1 MSSHTLMQ
9 FHKEFVRAILR
20 KNSPPICQSAL
31 DVADQQL
38 AKASGP
44 AMQNAEQRLD
54 RATSE
59 ANELGT
65 KLDAAVANRNATR
78 NNLDRLSA
86 ELPSRAQSLGS
97 NNVFNGVSRSAV
109 EGLLN
114 ETSGR
119 LRSLQTSLNQQQA
132 QIVTLETQLAEAKAE
147 AKRAQT
153 EALIWEKAHAALAK
167 GSGNGGASALIPL
180 WAAIVTTIGGIIGT
194 IITARITMAAKNK
207 ELARKDEELRLLH
220 EKHEREAPASLTP
233 ATDF

>member
-97 NNVFNGVSRSAV
+97 NNVFNGVSRSA
-109 EGLLN
+109 
-114 ETSGR
+114 
-119 LRSLQTSLNQQQA
+119 
-132 QIVTLETQLAEAKAE
+132 
-147 AKRAQT
+147 
-153 EALIWEKAHAALAK
+153 ALAVIAAATSSLK
-167 GSGNGGASALIPL
+167 TIAGNMTTATTIISG
-180 WAAIVTTIGGIIGT
+180 AANFLGQAKVVVTTFQS
-194 IITARITMAAKNK
+194 AQ
-207 ELARKDEELRLLH
+207 
-220 EKHEREAPASLTP
+220 S
-233 ATDF
+233 ATG